1 MRHALRLVPVVLLSL
16 TSLVFAEAITG
27 TDQAPPDQGWLS
39 QAAALLL
46 FGFIIAVNIKPSKRE
61 HRD

>member
-1 MRHALRLVPVVLLSL
+1 MRHALRLVPAILLSL
-16 TSLVFAEAITG
+16 VSFALAEATVG
-27 TDQAPPDQGWLS
+27 ADQAPPDQTWLS
-39 QAAALLL
+39 QAGALLL

>member
-1 MRHALRLVPVVLLSL
+1 MRHALRLVPVLLVSL
-16 TSLVFAEAITG
+16 TSLALAEVGAG

-39 QAAALLL
+39 QAAAILL
-46 FGFIIAVNIKPSKRE
+46 FGFILAANLKPSKRE